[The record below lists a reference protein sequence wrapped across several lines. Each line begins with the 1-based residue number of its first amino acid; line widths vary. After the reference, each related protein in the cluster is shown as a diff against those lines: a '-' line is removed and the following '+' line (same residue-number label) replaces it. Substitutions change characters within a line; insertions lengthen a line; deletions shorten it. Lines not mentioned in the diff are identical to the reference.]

1 MYFFHF
7 FNYGTDKKTDA
18 FRLKAEIN
26 MTFDETV
33 ERACSTIICNPANRH
48 TLASKIMAVCNNDE
62 QAARMILLEW
72 LTDYM
77 CRADL
82 RHALRRLNKGHVLWH
97 HPDLD
102 AVRIG
107 IYEQDKFIES
117 PPEVDEGVISCKK
130 CGSNRTFSYSKQTRR
145 GDEAT
150 TVFVKCSKCQTCWR
164 I

>member
-1 MYFFHF
+1 MSSFV
-7 FNYGTDKKTDA
+7 
-18 FRLKAEIN
+18 
-26 MTFDETV
+26 ETV
-33 ERACSTIICNPANRH
+33 ERACSTIICNPKNREI
-48 TLASKIMAVCNNDE
+48 LASKIMSLCDQDE
-62 QAARMILLEW
+62 HAARMILLEW

-82 RHALRRLNKGHVLWH
+82 RHALRHLNDGRVLWH

-102 AVRIG
+102 AIREEID
-107 IYEQDKFIES
+107 EQDRFIES
-117 PPEVDEGVISCKK
+117 PPEVDEGVISCRK

-150 TVFVKCSKCQTCWR
+150 TVFVKCSKCQAAWR